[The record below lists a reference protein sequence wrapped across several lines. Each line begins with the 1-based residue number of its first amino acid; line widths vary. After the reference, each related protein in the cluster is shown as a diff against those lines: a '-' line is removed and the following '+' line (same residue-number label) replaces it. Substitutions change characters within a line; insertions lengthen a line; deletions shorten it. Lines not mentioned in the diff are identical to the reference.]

1 MKLTPFCPV
10 AIYAR
15 SGEPDPKSIAEQ
27 CAEAIQY
34 ARTVLGATATV
45 AYSDDGYTGRTLAR
59 PALQTLLHHVWCGH
73 VRTIVVTSP
82 CRLTQVH
89 LDHLR
94 LQSRFEQANAKVVVA
109 KTPFRFPAHL
119 ATEPAA

>member
-1 MKLTPFCPV
+1 MKLPPLCPI

-15 SGEPDPKSIAEQ
+15 TGTADPKSIADQ

-34 ARTVLGATATV
+34 ARSILGATATV

-59 PALQTLLHHVWCGH
+59 PALQTLLHHVRCGH

-82 CRLTQVH
+82 CRLTQIH

-94 LQSRFEQANAKVVVA
+94 LQARFEQANAKVVVA
-109 KTPFRFPAHL
+109 KTPFPFPAHL